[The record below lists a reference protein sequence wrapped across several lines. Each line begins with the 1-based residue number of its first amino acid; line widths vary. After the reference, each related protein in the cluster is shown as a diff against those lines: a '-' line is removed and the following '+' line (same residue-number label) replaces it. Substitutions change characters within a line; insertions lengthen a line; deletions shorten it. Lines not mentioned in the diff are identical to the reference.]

1 MIFMQF
7 NEFAGVYTLLLT
19 PFNED
24 KTIDYRAYEEYVSW
38 QAAFKPQH
46 LFAVCGSSEM
56 TALTREERIKCA
68 GLAVKNSNGV
78 PVYATGNLEAKHE
91 DEIEEIKALEQQGVS
106 GLVFVSK
113 GMCDRP
119 DEQFEYLSE
128 LATHTEL
135 PIILYEFPGMR
146 PHLMQASVYGKL
158 VATGRFKGI
167 KDTTCSIEMIK
178 EKIAVQ
184 GDSNVLQANIPYL
197 YDAYEA
203 GARGVVATPTTCGAD
218 LFVKMWDEWV
228 KGDKESAKNTYH
240 QIINLD
246 NAIDSGFNASAK
258 YICHLRGVN
267 MNWINRGDTQLS
279 PARMRSLKAYCD
291 WAASEGIF

>member
-1 MIFMQF
+1 MQF

-167 KDTTCSIEMIK
+167 KDTTSRLDMIK
-178 EKIAVQ
+178 EKLAVQ
-184 GDSNVLQANIPYL
+184 GDSNVLQANIPFL

-228 KGDKESAKNTYH
+228 KGDKESAKNTYY

-291 WAASEGIF
+291 WAASEGIFK